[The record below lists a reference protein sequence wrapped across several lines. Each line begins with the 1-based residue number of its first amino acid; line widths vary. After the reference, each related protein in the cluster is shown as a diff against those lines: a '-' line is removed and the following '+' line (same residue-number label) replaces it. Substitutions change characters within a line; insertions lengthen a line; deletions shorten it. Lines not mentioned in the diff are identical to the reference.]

1 MLKAAGPEKE
11 REKILLKKRKTLK
24 PKTQLF

>member
-1 MLKAAGPEKE
+1 MLKAAELEKE
-11 REKILLKKRKTLK
+11 REKYYLEKRKTLK